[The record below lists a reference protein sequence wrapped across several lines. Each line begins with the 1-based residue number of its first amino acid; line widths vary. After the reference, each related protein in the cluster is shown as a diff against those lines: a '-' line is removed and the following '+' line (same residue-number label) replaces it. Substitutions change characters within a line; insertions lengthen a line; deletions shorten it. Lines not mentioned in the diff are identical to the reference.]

1 MVNKMNSTIKLSV
14 QDTIRFAKISSLH
27 IKILFLCLSILILDG
42 FDTALIGYIAP
53 AIVDSWGISKT
64 DLGIAMSSAL
74 VGLSV
79 GAVTSGPISDKLG
92 RKPVIVISVFMFG
105 ICSIATIFST
115 TVYQLSFWRLLTGI
129 GIGAAMSNA
138 LTLIS
143 EYAPENRK
151 SLMVNSVFCGFP
163 FGAAMGGILGSFM
176 IPKFGWESM
185 LVIGGIIPILLV
197 VPLIFILPESVL
209 FLINKNKS
217 EDKIKRICK
226 KIVGENYNKID
237 FSRLKFIE
245 KQKIKPINEI
255 LSHGHLSS
263 TLLLWNAYFMGLLI
277 FYVVTNWMPILIKD
291 SGFELSYATIL
302 TALFPLGGGVGT
314 IISGIIMDKLSPHK
328 IVSFNYLITGILLF
342 SIGYVDNIIS
352 LGILILLAGTTMNSA
367 QASMGTIAT
376 LHYPTTSRAT
386 GVSWMLGIGRA
397 GGILGAMFGA
407 WLVQLGLG
415 YRGVLMTLFI
425 PSAIASIS
433 LLSLLMVLNNK
444 KIKTFSS

>member
-1 MVNKMNSTIKLSV
+1 
-14 QDTIRFAKISSLH
+14 
-27 IKILFLCLSILILDG
+27 
-42 FDTALIGYIAP
+42 
-53 AIVDSWGISKT
+53 
-64 DLGIAMSSAL
+64 
-74 VGLSV
+74 
-79 GAVTSGPISDKLG
+79 
-92 RKPVIVISVFMFG
+92 
-105 ICSIATIFST
+105 
-115 TVYQLSFWRLLTGI
+115 
-129 GIGAAMSNA
+129 
-138 LTLIS
+138 
-143 EYAPENRK
+143 
-151 SLMVNSVFCGFP
+151 
-163 FGAAMGGILGSFM
+163 
-176 IPKFGWESM
+176 
-185 LVIGGIIPILLV
+185 
-197 VPLIFILPESVL
+197 
-209 FLINKNKS
+209 
-217 EDKIKRICK
+217 
-226 KIVGENYNKID
+226 
-237 FSRLKFIE
+237 
-245 KQKIKPINEI
+245 
-255 LSHGHLSS
+255 
-263 TLLLWNAYFMGLLI
+263 MGLLI

-302 TALFPLGGGVGT
+302 TALFPLGGGIGT